1 MKEKAEKEA
10 KAFAEKPIKDKIKT
24 QDKKEIKEEEIS
36 PNVNILYLYICI
48 YCVVTCNIYICF

>member
-10 KAFAEKPIKDKIKT
+10 KAFVEKPIKDKVKT

-36 PNVNILYLYICI
+36 PNVSIIYLHII
-48 YCVVTCNIYICF
+48 HI

>member
-10 KAFAEKPIKDKIKT
+10 KAFVEKPIKDKVKT

-36 PNVNILYLYICI
+36 PNVSIIYLHI
-48 YCVVTCNIYICF
+48 IYIIYMFLKYFLIN